1 MTGMDRPEGT
11 ESWRLPPS
19 ARPPLLG
26 ELVERIDEAL
36 ATARSSEAAVMTVGA
51 AALDAADQ
59 AKRAADLA
67 ERASVAARAATRPPA
82 GNAGANGAAPGPA
95 KGAIPSPPAG
105 HATDD
110 FSARA
115 DRLAERLSRLQRL
128 PLSA

>member
-1 MTGMDRPEGT
+1 MDAREHENG
-11 ESWRLPPS
+11 ESWRLPES

-36 ATARSSEAAVMTVGA
+36 ATAKASEAAVMTVGA

-67 ERASVAARAATRPPA
+67 ERASTTALSATRLA
-82 GNAGANGAAPGPA
+82 AESVGANGANRVNGVNGVATPPEAGPL
-95 KGAIPSPPAG
+95 
-105 HATDD
+105 DD

>member
-1 MTGMDRPEGT
+1 MEGMSETVEDWTLAQR
-11 ESWRLPPS
+11 

-36 ATARSSEAAVMTVGA
+36 ATARASEAAVMTVGA
-51 AALDAADQ
+51 AAFDAADQ

-67 ERASVAARAATRPPA
+67 ERASAAALSATRPATESVGSNGTNGVNGVATPLGA
-82 GNAGANGAAPGPA
+82 GPL
-95 KGAIPSPPAG
+95 
-105 HATDD
+105 DD

-115 DRLAERLSRLQRL
+115 DRLAERLSRLQRV